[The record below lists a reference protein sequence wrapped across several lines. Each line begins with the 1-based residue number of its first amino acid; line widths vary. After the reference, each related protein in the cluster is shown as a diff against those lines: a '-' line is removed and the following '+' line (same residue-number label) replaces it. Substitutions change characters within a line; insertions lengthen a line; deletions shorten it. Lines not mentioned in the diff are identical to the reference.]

1 MSRELVIVF
10 LYDCDLCKSEEDDP
24 QEAIIYFYPTWVSS
38 EQRHALCSQLMGVLH
53 FCNTSFS
60 PPAVISLQSGKFAL
74 LKMGRFAL
82 SVGTDRNIPDVLLRK
97 RLSSLHSLLR
107 LFHCSIEAIDA
118 TLSEDDDNL
127 TDKFSQLLQ
136 TYLPIVLDGANEFE
150 NPPLYKI
157 PKSCNAVLDDAKEA
171 LGRFQMMNGVLG
183 GAVLHQNKVIFT
195 QLTPSLTKQIVLVQ
209 PHKIKLPAH
218 YVETPFLL
226 RNGAQLLT
234 VFIDADDVVKLR
246 SQLKTSRKKTNSHG
260 DVQRG
265 SSPSTSA
272 TSDGMMNE
280 NLVKYNGDSQPI
292 VPDLVL
298 DAVRARKAR
307 MANSSSLSSPAP
319 RKPKVEKS
327 KTTDDILATNNI
339 PIRYFS
345 LGLPRVNSS
354 WTDRKT
360 TKNRCSKN
368 GYFNTICDPKYP
380 LFKPDGLPA
389 SFSFYSD
396 CTNGHG
402 QKSVENG
409 LEPRKELKKSEDVL
423 FRNISEKADLSLS
436 LSKYS
441 DRPPPKDAPLTPL
454 MAKLS
459 LSVVTDDIDV
469 DVLPSASNSKSRTTS
484 TSDPSSCVFGLKTI
498 TGSDPTSLETS
509 AGLVQLVLFVYA
521 HNASSVVLLL
531 EKSVATSR
539 TFIQS
544 LWEMSDT
551 YLKSIDSELELN
563 SEGSMLEVSSAG
575 EYSYAVVDS
584 DWGPAERGGFHQSSQ
599 LGMLTVLHETL
610 NSLPHVTN
618 LLVREE
624 DSVTYGY
631 RCGTSQVFYQQNCN
645 NSLGVPTPADLMG
658 VIPLKATSV
667 LRRDHD
673 VSIA

>member
-38 EQRHALCSQLMGVLH
+38 EQRHALCGQLMGVLQ

-74 LKMGRFAL
+74 LKIGRFAL

-97 RLSSLHSLLR
+97 RLSSLHRLLR
-107 LFHCSIEAIDA
+107 LFHCSIEAIDE
-118 TLSEDDDNL
+118 TLSDDDDNL

-150 NPPLYKI
+150 NPPLYKM
-157 PKSCNAVLDDAKEA
+157 PKSCSSVLDDAKEA
-171 LGRFQMMNGVLG
+171 LGSFQMMNGVLG
-183 GAVLHQNKVIFT
+183 GAMLHQNKVIFT
-195 QLTPSLTKQIVLVQ
+195 QLTPSLTKQIVLAQ
-209 PHKIKLPAH
+209 PHKIKLPA
-218 YVETPFLL
+218 YNVETPFLL
-226 RNGAQLLT
+226 HNGAQLLT
-234 VFIDADDVVKLR
+234 VFIDVDEVVKLR
-246 SQLKTSRKKTNSHG
+246 SELKMSRNDDDQG
-260 DVQRG
+260 G
-265 SSPSTSA
+265 SLPSTSA
-272 TSDGMMNE
+272 TSDGTMNK
-280 NLVKYNGDSQPI
+280 NLVKDNGDPEPI

-307 MANSSSLSSPAP
+307 MANSSTRSSPAP
-319 RKPKVEKS
+319 RKSKIEKS
-327 KTTDDILATNNI
+327 KTTDDILSTTNI

-345 LGLPRVNSS
+345 FGLPGLNSS
-354 WTDRKT
+354 WTDGKN
-360 TKNRCSKN
+360 TKIRRSKN
-368 GYFNTICDPKYP
+368 DYFNTICDPKYP

-396 CTNGHG
+396 TTNGHV
-402 QKSVENG
+402 QKLDKNG
-409 LEPRKELKKSEDVL
+409 LEPRKELKKSEGALD
-423 FRNISEKADLSLS
+423 RNVSEKADLSLS

-459 LSVVTDDIDV
+459 LSVVTDEINI

-484 TSDPSSCVFGLKTI
+484 TSDPSSYVFGLKTI
-498 TGSDPTSLETS
+498 TGSDPKSLETS
-509 AGLVQLVLFVYA
+509 AGVVQLVLFVYA

-531 EKSVATSR
+531 EKSVATCR
-539 TFIQS
+539 TSIQS

-563 SEGSMLEVSSAG
+563 SEDSMLEVSSAG

-599 LGMLTVLHETL
+599 LGMVTVLHETL
-610 NSLPHVTN
+610 NSLPHITN
-618 LLVREE
+618 LLVRQE
-624 DSVTYGY
+624 DSVTYAY
-631 RCGTSQVFYQQNCN
+631 RCGASQVFYQQNCT

-673 VSIA
+673 VPIA